1 MLGAIALLTMLVR
14 AIVPAG
20 YMLAEAET
28 VSGRY
33 VTIQMCTEH
42 TQSTRVLDVKSGRM
56 LDPDEAPKTD
66 KSDKSS
72 NNTPCVFAAIAPL
85 APPVA
90 DVSTVEFVTVSNVEF
105 AQVRDVAPGRG
116 LPAPPP
122 PATGPPVSI

>member
-1 MLGAIALLTMLVR
+1 MLGAIALLAMLVR
-14 AIVPAG
+14 AMVPAG

-33 VTIQMCTEH
+33 VTVQMCTEH

-56 LDPDEAPKTD
+56 LDADQVPKTD
-66 KSDKSS
+66 KSS
-72 NNTPCVFAAIAPL
+72 NTAPCVFAAIAPL
-85 APPVA
+85 APPVS
-90 DVSTVEFVTVSNVEF
+90 DISVVEFVTVADVEF

-122 PATGPPVSI
+122 PSTGPPALI